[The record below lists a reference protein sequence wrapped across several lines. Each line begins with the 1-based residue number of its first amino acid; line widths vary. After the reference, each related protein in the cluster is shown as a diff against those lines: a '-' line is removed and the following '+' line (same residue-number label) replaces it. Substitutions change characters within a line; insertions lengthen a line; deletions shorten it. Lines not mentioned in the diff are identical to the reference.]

1 MLGGNGALRVLLAVT
16 VEVPQMQALAV
27 QQGAG
32 YELEVLGFNLPG
44 REMDEFELSFNRLG
58 RLCAFSE
65 QATET
70 GFQRANVFV
79 QQAGLDALHQ
89 MKHRQQ
95 SKDLR

>member
-1 MLGGNGALRVLLAVT
+1 
-16 VEVPQMQALAV
+16 MQALAV

-32 YELEVLGFNLPG
+32 DELEVLGFNLPG
-44 REMDEFELSFNRLG
+44 REMDELELAFNRLG
-58 RLCAFSE
+58 RFCAFSE
-65 QATET
+65 QAAEA

-79 QQAGLDALHQ
+79 QQAGLNALHQ